1 MKKYKVQNLSD
12 TELEKLLFRPK
23 MDFVGLFETVQPI
36 LDDVKADGDKAL
48 AKYTRQ
54 FDSVNLEKQ
63 LFEVRD
69 IDTIEIPEAVREAFT
84 VAYQNIRAFH
94 KAQLPQSLT
103 VETMPGV
110 VCSRVPRAI
119 ERVGLYIPG
128 GTAILPSSVLM
139 LAIPAQL
146 AGCKEIILATPPRMD
161 GTIPLEVEFAA
172 ALCGVRRILL
182 AGGAQAIAAM
192 AYGTETVPK
201 VDKILGPG
209 NQYVTAAKMLLQNSE
224 AMISIDMPAGPSEVL
239 VYADET
245 AEAHYVAADLLSQAE
260 HGVDSQVVLV
270 TLPGFDLQTLE
281 SQLEIQCSELPRE
294 QIARKALGNSFV
306 LECQNQN
313 EAIDFINK
321 YAPEHLIMCVS
332 DAENQVDHIINAG
345 SVFVGNW
352 TPESVG
358 DYASGTNHTLPTYGY
373 ARMYSGVSVDS
384 YIRFMTIQKL
394 TEEGIAALG
403 PNVEIMAKTEG
414 LDAHARAVT
423 VRLQDLKIN

>member
-23 MDFVGLFETVQPI
+23 MDFIGLFETVQPI

-54 FDSVNLEKQ
+54 FDSVNLQKQ

-69 IDTIEIPEAVREAFT
+69 VNTIEIPEVVREAFT

-94 KAQLPQSLT
+94 KAQLPQSIT

-209 NQYVTAAKMLLQNSE
+209 NQYVTAAKILLQNSE

-245 AEAHYVAADLLSQAE
+245 AKAHYVAADLLSQAE

-313 EAIDFINK
+313 EAIEFINK

-394 TEEGIAALG
+394 TEEGISALG